1 VRRRLWIFILVISAA
16 AGCSSRRQETPPA
29 TVAELEK
36 VTAAKDAHEIATY
49 IFENYNCNT
58 CHTIA
63 TGGKFGYTAMG
74 EQLKNKSQGCIALL
88 TAVSRIVT
96 LPEANRT
103 AEHNEKLTHF
113 KDYGCT
119 ACHRISLGSV
129 GLTEVG
135 AKLQVMHFACT
146 DVQKVLN

>member
-1 VRRRLWIFILVISAA
+1 MRHKVLIFIFVVTAA
-16 AGCSSRRQETPPA
+16 AGCSSRRPELPA

-36 VTAAKDAHEIATY
+36 VTAAKSAHEIATY
-49 IFENYNCNT
+49 IFENYSCNN

-63 TGGKFGYTAMG
+63 TGGKFGYTSMG
-74 EQLKNKSQGCIALL
+74 EQLKNKSEGCIALL
-88 TAVSRIVT
+88 TAVSRIAT
-96 LPEANRT
+96 LPEAGRT
-103 AEHNEKLTHF
+103 AEHNEKLAHF

-146 DVQKVLN
+146 DVQNVLN

>member
-1 VRRRLWIFILVISAA
+1 MRQKLWILFWVVTAA
-16 AGCSSRRQETPPA
+16 AGCSSRRPEVPPA

-36 VTAAKDAHEIATY
+36 VTGAKDAHEIATY
-49 IFENYNCNT
+49 IFENYSCNN

-63 TGGKFGYTAMG
+63 NSGKFGYTAMG
-74 EQLKNKSQGCIALL
+74 EQLKNKSEGCIALL
-88 TAVSRIVT
+88 TAVNRIVT
-96 LPEANRT
+96 LPETSRT

-113 KDYGCT
+113 KNYGCT